1 VVTMTDESPVIEKLK
16 SKSISKCEKEW
27 DITIVARA
35 ITEVREHYFKSI
47 APKAQVDGFRK
58 GKVPIA
64 ILEQHFKDEAR
75 SEVVHRLLS
84 RSVREAMEMEKE
96 EIIHY
101 PTVRDIQFEG
111 DQLSFKLHIELR
123 PKIKLPRYQG
133 LKIKRPEFTV
143 TEEEVTQIIDR
154 MRERSA
160 TFAVVSERATQMDD
174 FVVAD
179 YVLSIEGKECEKKSD
194 EIFELKDEPMLPGF
208 AKQVAGMKI
217 GETRTITIDL
227 PESFPRS
234 EWAKKQAAFKFILKD
249 IKEKKLPE
257 ADDDWAASVSSYKT
271 LAEIREHI
279 RKDLHNMK
287 ERENETAFEHSIL
300 DELIKQS
307 KFDVPDSTVL
317 RRVHYLTEQNVEH
330 LVSGGHP
337 QDKAE
342 ALTKEKA
349 EELKKE
355 AERQVRV
362 ALIFDEI
369 AKLESITISDEALH
383 KRIEELVSSSRNPEE
398 TASRLKDENRQDALR
413 DQLRYE
419 KVFDFLKSGIAKN

>member
-1 VVTMTDESPVIEKLK
+1 MVKITDESSVIEKLK

-27 DITIVARA
+27 DITIVTKA

-47 APKAQVDGFRK
+47 APKAQVHGFRK
-58 GKVPIA
+58 GKAPIA
-64 ILEQHFKDEAR
+64 ILEQHFKDEVR

-101 PTVRDIQFEG
+101 PTVRDIQFNG

-143 TEEEVTQIIDR
+143 GEEEITQIIDR

-160 TFAVVSERATQMDD
+160 TFTVVSDRAAKMDD

-179 YVLSIEGKECEKKSD
+179 YALSVEGKECEKKSD

-208 AKQVAGMKI
+208 TRQVEGMKI
-217 GETRTITIDL
+217 GETRTVTTEL

-234 EWAKKQAAFKFILKD
+234 EWAKKQATFEFTIKD

-257 ADDDWAASVSSYKT
+257 ADDNWAVSVSNFKT
-271 LAEIREHI
+271 LAEVREQIRA
-279 RKDLHNMK
+279 DLNRTK
-287 ERENETAFEHSIL
+287 ERDSESAFERSVL
-300 DELIKQS
+300 GELVKQS
-307 KFDVPDSTVL
+307 KFDVPDSTVH

-330 LVSGGHP
+330 LMSNGHP
-337 QDKAE
+337 QNKAE
-342 ALTKEKA
+342 ALTKEKT

-369 AKLESITISDEALH
+369 AKLENITISDEALH
-383 KRIEELVSSSRNPEE
+383 KRMEEMVSSSRNPEE
-398 TASRLKDENRQDALR
+398 TASHIKDENRQEALR

-419 KVFDFLKSGIAKN
+419 KVFDFLKSSIVKN